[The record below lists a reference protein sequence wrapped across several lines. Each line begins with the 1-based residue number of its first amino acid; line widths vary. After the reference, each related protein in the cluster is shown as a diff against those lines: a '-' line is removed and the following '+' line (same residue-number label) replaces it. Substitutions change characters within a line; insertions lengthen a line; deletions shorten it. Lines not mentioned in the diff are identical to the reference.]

1 MKILRFSAAPDARHC
16 VVGGLY
22 GRLVGLL
29 AALWIGGCTALSP
42 APAAAPSAGGPA
54 VQLEVVTAGHVQP
67 GSVQPGDVIE
77 MRVAAADGSPAAAY
91 RLSIEGAGTG
101 WRDQKEL
108 PGPELRFSWVA
119 GEPGAYEVVGQ
130 VRDPAGAVGESRRRI
145 VVMPYA
151 APQKTGGAGIVTTK
165 VTLPTYPLENYQTPA
180 VDPVYRWPY
189 LVFDRERFLAEVPQP
204 SLRDYQ
210 LLVLENDYL
219 QVSILPEL
227 GGRIWQVL
235 HKPSGDTM
243 FYQNNVVKPSPWGP
257 PRQGGWLGLGGLEWG
272 LPVIEHGYDW
282 GTPWEVTPFTL
293 DDGAVGVTI
302 ATPQDGRLLSAQI
315 TVTLP
320 PNVAYLEIEPAVR
333 NLAAHT
339 LFFNYWQT
347 AMLAPGA
354 GNRPSA
360 ELHFVIPGEI
370 MTVHSTGDTA
380 LPGPQRRFTWPDYF
394 GRDLSRL
401 GNWDHYLG
409 FFEYPAAH
417 GPFVGV
423 YDPFYDAGAV
433 RAYPAQVTR
442 GSKVFGLGWRR
453 AIGSENYTDDDSAY
467 VELHAGLAPSF
478 FVPYSL
484 PAEGMVSWAERW
496 YPVYGIGDMV
506 YANRAAA
513 LNVTPLAEGLAVAL
527 YAPMSIQGT
536 LVADDGTGGVTR
548 RMAVSLGPEHPFRTV
563 LKRVGF
569 GPALR
574 IRLEDDAGRELL
586 TYTPAD

>member
-1 MKILRFSAAPDARHC
+1 MS
-16 VVGGLY
+16 
-22 GRLVGLL
+22 LL
-29 AALWIGGCTALSP
+29 AALWVGGCTALSS
-42 APAAAPSAGGPA
+42 APVSAPPAGGPA
-54 VQLEVVTAGHVQP
+54 VLLDVVTAGDVPP
-67 GSVQPGDVIE
+67 GNVQPGDVVE
-77 MRVAAADGSPAAAY
+77 VRVAAAGGAPAAAY
-91 RLSIEGAGTG
+91 RLAIEGADTG
-101 WRDQKEL
+101 WREQKEL

-119 GEPGAYEVVGQ
+119 GEPGTYEVVGQ
-130 VRDPAGAVGESRRRI
+130 VRDPAGAVGESRRQI

-151 APQKTGGAGIVTTK
+151 APQKTGSAGIVTTK
-165 VTLPTYPLENYQTPA
+165 VALPTYPLEKYQTPA

-189 LVFDRERFLAEVPQP
+189 QVFDRERFLAEAPQP
-204 SLRDYQ
+204 SVRDYQ

-257 PRQGGWLGLGGLEWG
+257 PKQGGWLGLGGLEWG

-293 DDGAVGVTI
+293 DDGAAGVTI

-320 PNVAYLEIEPAVR
+320 PNVAYLEVKPAIR

-339 LFFNYWQT
+339 VFFSYWQT

-380 LPGPQRRFTWPDYF
+380 LPGARQRFTWPDYF

-433 RAYPAQVTR
+433 RVYPAQIAR

-453 AIGSENYTDDDSAY
+453 AIGSETYTDDDSAY
-467 VELHAGLAPSF
+467 VELHGGLAPSF

-484 PAEGMVSWAERW
+484 PAEGMVSWEERW
-496 YPVYGIGDMV
+496 YPVHGIGDMV
-506 YANRAAA
+506 YANRSAA
-513 LNVTPLAEGLAVAL
+513 LNVTPLAQGLAVAL
-527 YAPMSIQGT
+527 YAPTSIQGT
-536 LVADDGTGGVTR
+536 LVVDDGAGGVTR
-548 RMAVSLGPEHPFRTV
+548 RMAVALGPERSFRAV

-586 TYTPAD
+586 TYTPTD